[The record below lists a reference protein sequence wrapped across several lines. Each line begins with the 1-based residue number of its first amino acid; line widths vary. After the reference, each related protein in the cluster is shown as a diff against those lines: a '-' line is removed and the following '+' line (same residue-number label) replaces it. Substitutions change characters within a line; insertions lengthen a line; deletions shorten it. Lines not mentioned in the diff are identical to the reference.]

1 MNSQIFSKVAVDGGP
16 AAKRRKHS
24 DKIPSLS
31 NPEIAGVLH
40 AMAEPLLE
48 DESLES
54 RCNGLAN
61 KDSNPFDPLGSS
73 TSFPE
78 DCTLPDNQKRDVV
91 KLQRCIFSLGTCDN
105 MSELISALEQTSLSA
120 HAFQPVYQH
129 KGIANRSTL
138 YQRLKAAACEQIH
151 PDHCSD
157 VYINMDVVVWDQV
170 RQKWGRPVVVYTLQY
185 NRWIPDIVMKE
196 RVDGITEH
204 AFKNKRVTL
213 EAVTLSRVLA
223 SPGKTLWQ
231 RQDCGAGSLWLA
243 KGADVRLL
251 PGVHAVSSAIERSS
265 EGQWRDI

>member
-1 MNSQIFSKVAVDGGP
+1 VNSQIFSKVAVDGGP

-54 RCNGLAN
+54 RFERLAN
-61 KDSNPFDPLGSS
+61 KDSKPLDG
-73 TSFPE
+73 FPE

-129 KGIANRSTL
+129 KGKANRSTL
-138 YQRLKAAACEQIH
+138 QIQIDQH
-151 PDHCSD
+151 SD

-170 RQKWGRPVVVYTLQY
+170 RKKWGRPISVYTFY
-185 NRWIPDIVMKE
+185 HNRWMPDIVTEE
-196 RVDGITEH
+196 RVDGIRKH

-231 RQDCGAGSLWLA
+231 RQDCGAGSLWSA
-243 KGADVRLL
+243 SGADVRLL